1 MSKSGISDPTLQGFN
16 MMPFIQNQ
24 QQAMS
29 NMYADLGLTDPGGQA
44 AAGIGQAGATNQLV
58 ANNQTAANQF
68 SLDAN
73 AANANSSSLGNL
85 ASTFGTLSGLR
96 GGTGIG

>member
-24 QQAMS
+24 QQAMG

-44 AAGIGQAGATNQLV
+44 EAGIGQAGATNQLV
-58 ANNQTAANQF
+58 ANNQTAQNQF
-68 SLDAN
+68 ALDAN
-73 AANANSSSLGNL
+73 AAQAGQTSLGNL
-85 ASTFGTLSGLR
+85 ASSAGTLAGL
-96 GGTGIG
+96 GGTRLG